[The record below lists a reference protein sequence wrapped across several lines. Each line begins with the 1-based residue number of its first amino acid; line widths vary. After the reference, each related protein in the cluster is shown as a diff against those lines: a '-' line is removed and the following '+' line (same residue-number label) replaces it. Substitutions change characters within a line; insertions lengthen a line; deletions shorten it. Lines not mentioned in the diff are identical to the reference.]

1 MEPLGLL
8 AECSITFAGFA
19 AVLSAL
25 RGSQGLR
32 GSFRAW
38 TTVSQGLLAF
48 VLSLLP
54 LVLARAQLSEA
65 DVWRIAS
72 GIAAAATSVV
82 WIWNLRVH
90 RRLNALGEPAQA
102 PLNLALALSLTP
114 LSALLLLSNALGW
127 PRAPGPFPY
136 VLGIVLFLIAAVV
149 AMAVSFWIPLRDSW
163 NGGRE

>member
-65 DVWRIAS
+65 DIWRIAS
-72 GIAAAATSVV
+72 GIGAAATSVSLT
-82 WIWNLRVH
+82 WNLRIH
-90 RRLNALGEPAQA
+90 RRLNVLGEPAQA
-102 PLNLALALSLTP
+102 PLNLALSLTP
-114 LSALLLLSNALGW
+114 LSVLLLLSNALGW